1 MTKPSETPSG
11 RMSANVPNPNLQNLP
26 IRTEEGRRIRELFF
40 RSRATNTTLDEHRRE
55 GDK

>member
-1 MTKPSETPSG
+1 MSKPIETPSG

-40 RSRATNTTLDEHRRE
+40 RSRATNTKLDEPRRE
-55 GDK
+55 EEP